1 MCQAR
6 LGSRMASEKTSEEP
20 LRRVPPNPLPNRRWW
35 QSQPMDER
43 GSRTMFVG
51 LLVAFAIYGL
61 SFVVSAV
68 YKGAAWVTWA
78 SLALILASVV
88 FLGAWFFAV
97 RAGFRLGKE
106 RSRATRRAEMH
117 AKKEK
122 EKRMRLNR

>member
-1 MCQAR
+1 MKGDRLAR
-6 LGSRMASEKTSEEP
+6 RMPEEQP
-20 LRRVPPNPLPNRRWW
+20 RRWW

-51 LLVAFAIYGL
+51 LLISFAVYGL

-78 SLALILASVV
+78 SLALILGSVV
-88 FLGAWFFAV
+88 FLGVWFFAV

-106 RSRATRRAEMH
+106 KSRATRRAEMH